1 MSGFTWLKVV
11 TRVKQLNHITEVHAV
26 LYTENKKQKKKL
38 INVHKLGTTIFFPL
52 VNP

>member
-26 LYTENKKQKKKL
+26 LYTEKKTKKKL
-38 INVHKLGTTIFFPL
+38 INVHKLGTTIFFRW
-52 VNP
+52 